1 MLSPSILTETEGERE
16 SPQHLRLPPIKTL
29 RVEAPAKGSPLPRA
43 SRDRRASSL
52 RPRESCHLLTGV
64 SFGECHGKMWDR
76 AVPRA
81 HIPERCRGCRS
92 AGARG
97 DLARYTAED
106 SKCTRGRLWG
116 ARPARGRRSPLRSEP
131 AHTCTHC
138 TCTCTHCTHMHTP
151 HTPHTHIHIPH
162 APRTHR
168 TRTHTARTTHTHMHT
183 PHTLHTHIHIPHAP
197 HTVALVT
204 SPMGS
209 TSANGRGRLMVLI
222 FPRGAGAHRKTDV
235 LFRNMTSSYLARSL
249 GRFSEQGRGDASSST
264 AGRPGHLQL
273 FRYK

>member
-16 SPQHLRLPPIKTL
+16 SPQHLRLPPIKTP
-29 RVEAPAKGSPLPRA
+29 RVEAPAKGAPLPRA

-52 RPRESCHLLTGV
+52 RPREPCHLLTGV

-81 HIPERCRGCRS
+81 HTPERCRGCRS

-138 TCTCTHCTHMHTP
+138 TCTCT
-151 HTPHTHIHIPH
+151 PHTHRTRTYTYRTHHAHTAHAHTPH
-162 APRTHR
+162 APRTHC
-168 TRTHTARTTHTHMHT
+168 THPAHAHAHPARTAHSSTRHVTNGKHICKRART
-183 PHTLHTHIHIPHAP
+183 PHGPY
-197 HTVALVT
+197 
-204 SPMGS
+204 
-209 TSANGRGRLMVLI
+209 
-222 FPRGAGAHRKTDV
+222 FPPRRRRAQED
-235 LFRNMTSSYLARSL
+235 
-249 GRFSEQGRGDASSST
+249 
-264 AGRPGHLQL
+264 GRPVS
-273 FRYK
+273 

>member
-16 SPQHLRLPPIKTL
+16 FPQHLRLPPIKTL
-29 RVEAPAKGSPLPRA
+29 RVEAPAKGAPLPRA

-81 HIPERCRGCRS
+81 HTPERCRGCRS

-106 SKCTRGRLWG
+106 SKCMRGRLWG

-131 AHTCTHC
+131 AHTRTHC
-138 TCTCTHCTHMHTP
+138 TCTCT
-151 HTPHTHIHIPH
+151 PHTHRTRTYTYRTHHAHTAHAHTPH
-162 APRTHR
+162 APRTHC
-168 TRTHTARTTHTHMHT
+168 THPAHTAHAHAHPARTAHSSTRHVTNGKHICKRART
-183 PHTLHTHIHIPHAP
+183 PHGPY
-197 HTVALVT
+197 
-204 SPMGS
+204 
-209 TSANGRGRLMVLI
+209 
-222 FPRGAGAHRKTDV
+222 FPPRRRRAQED
-235 LFRNMTSSYLARSL
+235 
-249 GRFSEQGRGDASSST
+249 
-264 AGRPGHLQL
+264 GRPVS
-273 FRYK
+273 

>member
-29 RVEAPAKGSPLPRA
+29 RVEAPAKGAPLPRA

-81 HIPERCRGCRS
+81 RTPERCRGCRS

-97 DLARYTAED
+97 DLTRYTAED

-131 AHTCTHC
+131 AHTRTHC
-138 TCTCTHCTHMHTP
+138 TCTGTHPAHTA
-151 HTPHTHIHIPH
+151 HTH
-162 APRTHR
+162 A
-168 TRTHTARTTHTHMHT
+168 HTARTCTHPTHAHAHPARTAHSSTRHVTNGKHICKRART
-183 PHTLHTHIHIPHAP
+183 PHGPY
-197 HTVALVT
+197 
-204 SPMGS
+204 
-209 TSANGRGRLMVLI
+209 
-222 FPRGAGAHRKTDV
+222 FPPRRRRAQEG
-235 LFRNMTSSYLARSL
+235 
-249 GRFSEQGRGDASSST
+249 
-264 AGRPGHLQL
+264 GRPVS
-273 FRYK
+273 